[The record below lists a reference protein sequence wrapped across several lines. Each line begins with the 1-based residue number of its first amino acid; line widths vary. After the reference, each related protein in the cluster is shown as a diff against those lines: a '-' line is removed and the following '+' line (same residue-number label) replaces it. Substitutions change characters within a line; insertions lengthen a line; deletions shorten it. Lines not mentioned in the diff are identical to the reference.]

1 MQLKLYE
8 GKNNW
13 LQNKLHELRENTISL
28 QMPQAT
34 RRIQEIITRMEEATF
49 HLLIVGEFSRGK
61 STFVNAL
68 LGRKILPASK
78 NPTTAIISKI
88 VYGEKPDYH
97 ICYRE
102 EAEPRH
108 LSEEEFIK
116 LTAPKEPDE
125 GDAASVQ
132 EYIRAQEE
140 LDKIDFAQ
148 ITYPLPFCQN
158 GVEVVDTPGTNDLNT
173 ARLDVTYGYLAQADA
188 VVLLLSA
195 TQPLSASE
203 AEFLRERILKNQ
215 IQDIFFVI
223 SRKDEL
229 DGAEQE
235 QSVVDFITENL
246 RKILPKEVSLKNRI
260 FLVASR
266 SALFYHMNERGEEL
280 TMKQEMQ
287 LPEDFAETGFPA
299 FEEALGHFLAEE
311 KGMVRLRKH
320 RREALAIIR
329 TVQHDLSRNLAIAAH
344 SADEI
349 REKAVVIEG
358 QFRQAKQKAEKI
370 VSDMRLALD
379 NEASAMDLKCR
390 QAGQDILVAARGAVQ
405 KLEQDMSASAMQQ
418 VIQQAAM
425 TKKKQFLDALL
436 KDWQTV
442 SGREA
447 GEARKK
453 LASIWQ
459 DIDVAYQSSFNLPAV
474 VEDEKKL
481 TIEEA
486 EKSFADSAFEE
497 AENLFND
504 MFSSRKSVGER
515 IASGVFAALASTAG
529 VVSKL
534 WSWFSGEAQ
543 ADWRDKIRTQV
554 SSAYSGEG
562 DCLAKAFAK
571 QYKAKVTE
579 LCRQV
584 QEAVDARIGD
594 MEAQLQS
601 ILKEKEAQE
610 QEAQARQAM
619 LKEKQ
624 EELRKLAR
632 ELESQAY

>member
-1 MQLKLYE
+1 MELKTYNQQNDILKKKLKSIIKILY
-8 GKNNW
+8 
-13 LQNKLHELRENTISL
+13 SL
-28 QMPQAT
+28 QMKQSGKKMQDIFARLESAP
-34 RRIQEIITRMEEATF
+34 F

-102 EAEPRH
+102 ESEPRH
-108 LSEEEFIK
+108 LSESEFIK

-125 GDAASVQ
+125 GDAASMQ

-173 ARLDVTYGYLAQADA
+173 VRLDITYGYLAQADA

-203 AEFLRERILKNQ
+203 AEFLRERILGNQ

-229 DGAEQE
+229 DGPEQE
-235 QSVVDFITENL
+235 QGVVDFITENL
-246 RKILPKEVSLKNRI
+246 RKILPREISLKNRI

-266 SALFYHMNERGEEL
+266 GALIYHVNEQGGKL
-280 TMKQEMQ
+280 TMKQEME

-299 FEEALGHFLAEE
+299 FEEALGNFLAEE

-320 RREALAIIR
+320 RREALSIIR
-329 TVQHDLSRNLAIAAH
+329 TVQSDLSRNIAIAAH

-349 REKAVVIEG
+349 RAKAVALQG
-358 QFRQAKQKAEKI
+358 QFQQAKQKAEKI
-370 VSDMRLALD
+370 VSVMHTSLD
-379 NEASAMDLKCR
+379 NETYNFELKCR
-390 QAGQDILVAARGAVQ
+390 QAGQDILSAAQGAVEN
-405 KLEQDMSASAMQQ
+405 LDRDMSASAMQQ
-418 VIQQAAM
+418 IIQQAVMAR
-425 TKKKQFLDALL
+425 KKQFMDGILQDC
-436 KDWQTV
+436 QMV
-442 SGREA
+442 FGREA

-474 VEDEKKL
+474 IEEKKEL
-481 TIEEA
+481 SIEGAGKDFTEEA
-486 EKSFADSAFEE
+486 FDAADVF
-497 AENLFND
+497 FRD
-504 MFSSRKSVGER
+504 MFSSRKSVGDR
-515 IASGVFAALASTAG
+515 IASGVLGALASTAG
-529 VVSKL
+529 VVSKV
-534 WSWFSGEAQ
+534 WSLFSGGQ
-543 ADWRDKIRTQV
+543 QDDWRGKIRSQV
-554 SSAYSGEG
+554 VSAYRNEGEH
-562 DCLAKAFAK
+562 LMQAFAR
-571 QYKAKVTE
+571 QYRGRVDE

-584 QEAVDARIGD
+584 QESVDVRIGE
-594 MEAQLQS
+594 MEAQLQN
-601 ILKEKEAQE
+601 IIKEKEARE
-610 QEAQARQAM
+610 QDAQARQAM

-624 EELRKLAR
+624 EELRALAR